1 MPNDSTASEAAQD
14 RSVETVR
21 DHLLRFLRLL
31 AKDVVRR
38 LADARAGGDTRVN
51 KSELSRQNP

>member
-1 MPNDSTASEAAQD
+1 MPNDLPASEAAQD

-21 DHLLRFLRLL
+21 DHLLRFLRLV

-38 LADARAGGDTRVN
+38 LADANTGGDTRIN
-51 KSELSRQNP
+51 ESKSSR

>member
-1 MPNDSTASEAAQD
+1 MLSDLPTSEATQPGSA
-14 RSVETVR
+14 ETVR
-21 DHLLRFLRLL
+21 DRLLRFLRLL

-38 LADARAGGDTRVN
+38 LADADAGGDTRVD

>member
-1 MPNDSTASEAAQD
+1 MLSDLPTSEAAQPS
-14 RSVETVR
+14 SVETVR
-21 DHLLRFLRLL
+21 DRLLRFLRLL

-38 LADARAGGDTRVN
+38 LADADAGGDTRVD

>member
-1 MPNDSTASEAAQD
+1 MPNDLPASEAVQD

-38 LADARAGGDTRVN
+38 LADADAGGTASVNNSKATRQH
-51 KSELSRQNP
+51 S

>member
-1 MPNDSTASEAAQD
+1 MPNNIPASEAPPP
-14 RSVETVR
+14 RSAETAR

-38 LADARAGGDTRVN
+38 LATAKAGGDTRVN
-51 KSELSRQNP
+51 TSELSRQNP

>member
-1 MPNDSTASEAAQD
+1 MPNDLPASEATQP

-38 LADARAGGDTRVN
+38 LADADAGGAAHV
-51 KSELSRQNP
+51 KESKVSRQNP

>member
-1 MPNDSTASEAAQD
+1 MPNDLPASKAAQD
-14 RSVETVR
+14 RSVETAR

-38 LADARAGGDTRVN
+38 LADAKVGGHTRLN
-51 KSELSRQNP
+51 KSERSRQNP